1 MQKIT
6 LNKGERKQFEIT
18 NESISALNFSFVTS
32 SATFKTQLDEIK
44 ISISLRQGKQEI
56 EKLFVGDLNDH
67 FVNQIATNPSYS
79 DEIAISA
86 LGAYVFPYAFGTV
99 LNLKNGLNLYLEL
112 ENKST
117 VVETVEM
124 TVSTHQ
130 DMGVMTHIPV
140 VKKIYLDS
148 DKKDFNY
155 PLGSFVK
162 SVNVYAGGV
171 NALNITQLLI
181 DSDKVNCEYDQ
192 VSFVLQGF
200 TYPKGNFSVDYIQ
213 PYTLFQFPQLVN
225 NLNLKFTT
233 DIPQSGR
240 VMYVTHYIM
249 TEKIVQNF
257 IKTTEQ
263 HNQVNTEVIS
273 NTKDI
278 SCACGS

>member
-6 LNKGERKQFEIT
+6 LNKGERKQLEIT
-18 NESISALNFSFVTS
+18 NESISALNFSFVTTS
-32 SATFKTQLDEIK
+32 VDFLTQLDEIK
-44 ISISLRQGKQEI
+44 FTISLRQGKQEI
-56 EKLFVGDLNDH
+56 QKLFAETLNDH
-67 FVNQIATNPSYS
+67 LINQLATNPSYGE
-79 DEIAISA
+79 EISVT
-86 LGAYVFPYAFGTV
+86 GGYFFPYAFGTV
-99 LNLKNGLNLYLEL
+99 LNLKDGLNLYLEL

-117 VVETVEM
+117 VTETVEM

-140 VKKIYLDS
+140 VKKLFLEA

-155 PLGSFVK
+155 SLGSFVK
-162 SVNVYAGGV
+162 SVNVWAGGT

-181 DSDKVNCEYDQ
+181 DSDKIKCEYDQ
-192 VSFVLQGF
+192 KSFLVQAF
-200 TYPKGNFSVDYIQ
+200 TYQKGSFGVNYIK
-213 PYTLFQFPQLVN
+213 PYTLFQFPQLIN
-225 NLNLKFTT
+225 DLNLKFTT
-233 DIPQSGR
+233 DIAQAGR

-263 HNQVNTEVIS
+263 HNQVNTAVIS
-273 NTKDI
+273 NTKDV